1 MMNVN
6 AWALYLNYHQ
16 KGDADHDRPEIRGEH
31 ILTSV
36 PHHTVQAPNTYRP
49 KDMVAINSEPPLNAS
64 NP

>member
-1 MMNVN
+1 MANVN
-6 AWALYLNYHQ
+6 DWALYLNYHQ

-36 PHHTVQAPNTYRP
+36 PHHTVQAPNIYRRE
-49 KDMVAINSEPPLNAS
+49 DTVAINAEQLLRLS